1 MNIFWK
7 SKSDKCYEEPHRRV
21 PHIINYQQ
29 KGAISMKR
37 RLFFTNRATGECR
50 SAEEL
55 TEQERKEIGL
65 KLNLTMLEAMGAT
78 PMKVQKDEKASA

>member
-1 MNIFWK
+1 
-7 SKSDKCYEEPHRRV
+7 
-21 PHIINYQQ
+21 
-29 KGAISMKR
+29 MKR
-37 RLFFTNRATGECR
+37 KLFFTNRATGECK

-55 TEQERKEIGL
+55 TEKEREEIGL

>member
-1 MNIFWK
+1 MT
-7 SKSDKCYEEPHRRV
+7 EEPVNRV
-21 PHIINYQQ
+21 LHIINLDK
-29 KGAISMKR
+29 KGEISMKR
-37 RLFFTNRATGECR
+37 KLFITNRATGECR

-78 PMKVQKDEKASA
+78 PMKNQRNGKESA

>member
-1 MNIFWK
+1 MT
-7 SKSDKCYEEPHRRV
+7 EEPANRV
-21 PHIINYQQ
+21 LHIINLDK

-37 RLFFTNRATGECR
+37 KLFFTNRTTGECK

-55 TEQERKEIGL
+55 TEKEREEIGL

>member
-1 MNIFWK
+1 
-7 SKSDKCYEEPHRRV
+7 
-21 PHIINYQQ
+21 
-29 KGAISMKR
+29 MKR
-37 RLFFTNRATGECR
+37 KLFFVNRTTGECR

-78 PMKVQKDEKASA
+78 PMKAQKDEKASA

>member
-1 MNIFWK
+1 
-7 SKSDKCYEEPHRRV
+7 
-21 PHIINYQQ
+21 
-29 KGAISMKR
+29 MKR
-37 RLFFTNRATGECR
+37 KLFFTNRTTGECK

-55 TEQERKEIGL
+55 TKQEREEIGL

>member
-1 MNIFWK
+1 
-7 SKSDKCYEEPHRRV
+7 
-21 PHIINYQQ
+21 
-29 KGAISMKR
+29 MKR
-37 RLFFTNRATGECR
+37 KLFFVNRTTGECR